1 MQRNT
6 ACILGV
12 YVDRDGMDKAFEK
25 AASYLG
31 GDGAKAIYTPN
42 PEIINAALK
51 NEEYR
56 DVLNRADMVV
66 PDGIGVVYASKIVG
80 QPVAER
86 VAGYDLTCKI
96 LDFAAQKGTKVFIY
110 GGKPGVADAAAQKL
124 SEKGVNIVG
133 TMHGYQQDEN
143 AVIEAI
149 NEAKAEFVLVCLGAP
164 KQEIW
169 IDKNKDK
176 TCAKLFI
183 GAGGSVDVIAGNTKR
198 APKFFIKLNL
208 EWFYRLCKQ
217 PSRIGRMMQLP
228 VFMLKV
234 IVSGRRYL
242 K

>member
-1 MQRNT
+1 MERKT

-12 YVDRDGMDKAFEK
+12 NVDRDGMDKAYEK
-25 AASYLG
+25 ATAFLAGES
-31 GDGAKAIYTPN
+31 AKTIYTPN

-51 NEEYR
+51 NDEYR
-56 DVLNRADMVV
+56 QVLNRADMVV
-66 PDGIGVVYASKIVG
+66 PDGIGVVYASKIIG
-80 QPVAER
+80 QPVTER
-86 VAGYDLTCKI
+86 VAGYDLTCRI
-96 LDFAAQKGTKVFIY
+96 LEYAAENGTKVFIY

-124 SEKGVNIVG
+124 SEKGVNMVG

-143 AVIEAI
+143 AVIQAI
-149 NEAKAEFVLVCLGAP
+149 NEADAEFVLVCLGAP

-176 TCAKLFI
+176 TKAKLFI

-198 APKFFIKLNL
+198 APEIFIKLNL
-208 EWFYRLCKQ
+208 EWFYRLLKQ